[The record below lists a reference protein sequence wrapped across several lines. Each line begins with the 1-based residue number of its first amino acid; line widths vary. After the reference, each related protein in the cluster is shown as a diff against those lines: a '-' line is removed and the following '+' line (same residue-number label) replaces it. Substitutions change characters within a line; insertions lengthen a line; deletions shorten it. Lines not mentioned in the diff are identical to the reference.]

1 MRLSIFTFI
10 YLLFT
15 ACTVGKKTP
24 DETVN
29 SFLNS
34 YIQQPDFRKCDSSY
48 LSPELIHLIS
58 LAKDHENA
66 SAKSLKAIGSTDKPE
81 LIEGDILTSIYE
93 GPTMFKISKSTVENT
108 KATVR
113 VFFTNDKMKPDISW
127 VDDVLLE
134 KIGNNW
140 KIIDIEYHGRVR
152 APKSLKATLMDF
164 IQIESVEVGA
174 DKDEHGCISSAGYQ
188 WSSLLKTCIRPF
200 ELPFQLS
207 NAQQTSNAGLY
218 FTSDSSQVEVFCAE
232 GSTVLNKSS
241 EGYANNSGKVTLNK
255 SGEKWFLLFGHMK
268 YTN

>member
-1 MRLSIFTFI
+1 MSYLIRLSI
-10 YLLFT
+10 
-15 ACTVGKKTP
+15 
-24 DETVN
+24 EH
-29 SFLNS
+29 
-34 YIQQPDFRKCDSSY
+34 
-48 LSPELIHLIS
+48 EL
-58 LAKDHENA
+58 A

-93 GPTMFKISKSTVENT
+93 GPTSFKISKTTVENN

-134 KIGNNW
+134 KIGENW
-140 KIIDIEYHGRVR
+140 KITDVEYHGRVR
-152 APKSLKATLMDF
+152 APKSLKATLLDF
-164 IQIESVEVGA
+164 VQIESVEVGA
-174 DKDEHGCISSAGYQ
+174 DRDEQGCIGSAGYQ

-207 NAQQTSNAGLY
+207 NAQQSSNAGLY
-218 FTSDSSQVEVFCAE
+218 FTADSSQVEVFCAE
-232 GSTVLNKSS
+232 GITVLKKSA
-241 EGYANNSGKVTLNK
+241 EGYVNNSGKVTLNN